1 MNKVVFRNCDENSQY
16 WVALEKLF
24 QTKWSDF
31 RFVDTYTPEVNLPPV
46 IVALRDN
53 QVIGGLAYSRFK
65 EPHGDS
71 EVIWLNAVVVSN
83 EWRGQGI
90 ASELIDRGVAQVSGS
105 LQSHLY
111 AYTNV
116 APLYQSLGW
125 LVVEIESEPNHNVMS
140 LSLKSQPRVEQ
151 AI

>member
-1 MNKVVFRNCDENSQY
+1 MNKVVFRNCDENSQH
-16 WVALEKLF
+16 WIALEKLF
-24 QTKWSDF
+24 QTEWSDF
-31 RFVDTYTPEVNLPPV
+31 LFVDTYKPEAKLPPV
-46 IVALRDN
+46 IVALREN
-53 QVIGGLAYSRFK
+53 HVIGGLSYSRFK

-71 EVIWLNAVVVSN
+71 EVIWFNAVFVSN

-90 ASELIDRGVAQVSGS
+90 ASELINRGVAQVSDS

-125 LVVEIESEPNHNVMS
+125 SVVEIESEPNHSVMS
-140 LSLKSQPRVEQ
+140 LSLEPQPRV
-151 AI
+151 